1 MLRKYIFAPPLVFVT
16 SLASYHSL
24 KFIDE
29 YEKNHVLH
37 NNMKYRTAKLDDEEK
52 ILPKIETAACG
63 FAYGLSLGT
72 IYVLFSPFIFCGT
85 LLVIGN
91 AVLKNNKN

>member
-24 KFIDE
+24 KFINE
-29 YEKNHVLH
+29 YENNHVLH

-52 ILPKIETAACG
+52 ILPKIETATCG
-63 FAYGLSLGT
+63 FVYGFSLGT
-72 IYVLFSPFIFCGT
+72 IYVLFSPFFLCGT
-85 LLVIGN
+85 ILTIGHS
-91 AVLKNNKN
+91 VLKK